1 MKTQTKIALTLGCAG
16 ITIVLL
22 FGIAIYYFLDKYSY
36 VDFYERLE
44 ARVRITTATR
54 FIEDGTDE
62 VGLRQLR
69 EEHLAKLTNEQEWVI
84 PRQPGTSVEGLAGQ
98 YGLPTTFWEEL
109 IAEGAARGR
118 LGKQFFAGSVA
129 REEGGEYFV
138 VVSADNYFVTHHLVL
153 VRNIV
158 LVTIG
163 LMTVLVLSLSVYFSR
178 HIFDPIQT
186 ITDRVKQIRTQNIHL
201 RLESN
206 GNNHVITELVNTFN
220 DLLNRIET
228 TFETQKNFISNA
240 SHELGTPL
248 TAIIGE
254 ADVAL
259 LKERDPEAYQTSLRH
274 ILQQAERLGDIT
286 RSLLFLAQA
295 SYRDKVDIFEMLR
308 IDEVIWET
316 KGVIDKLNPQNQ
328 VMIDL
333 SLLPEDPKKL
343 KAKGNRQLLQ
353 LAFANVLN
361 NACKYSSNAPVVVY
375 IASTDSHIV
384 VTVKDQGIGIPAEE
398 LALIYE
404 PFFRASNT
412 RLFEGFGIGLPLA
425 RNIVLLHKGSLEV
438 SSTVQVGTTVQIKV
452 PLMRFV

>member
-16 ITIVLL
+16 IAIVLL
-22 FGIAIYYFLDKYSY
+22 FGVSIYYFLDKYSY

-44 ARVRITTATR
+44 ARVRITTASS
-54 FIEDGTDE
+54 FVEEGTDE

-69 EEHLAKLTNEQEWVI
+69 EEHLAKLTNEQEWII
-84 PRQPGTSVEGLAGQ
+84 PRHPGTTVEELAQRYDFPEEFWEGL
-98 YGLPTTFWEEL
+98 
-109 IAEGAARGR
+109 IADGAARGR
-118 LGKQFFAGSVA
+118 LGKLFFAGSVHQEA
-129 REEGGEYFV
+129 GAEYFV
-138 VVSADNYFVTHHLVL
+138 VVSADNYFVDHHLVL
-153 VRNIV
+153 VRNLV
-158 LVTIG
+158 LVTMAA
-163 LMTVLVLSLSVYFSR
+163 MTVLVLSLSVYFSR
-178 HIFDPIQT
+178 RIFDPIRT

-206 GNNHVITELVNTFN
+206 GNNDVITELVSTFN

-259 LKERDPEAYQTSLRH
+259 LKERDPAAYQASLRH

-295 SYRDKVDIFEMLR
+295 SYRDKVDIFEMTR

-316 KGVIDKLNPQNQ
+316 KGVIDKLNPHNQ
-328 VMIDL
+328 IAIDL

-361 NACKYSSNAPVVVY
+361 NACKYSSNAPVMVF

-384 VTVKDQGIGIPAEE
+384 VTIKDQGIGIPEEE
-398 LALIYE
+398 LTLIYE

-412 RLFEGFGIGLPLA
+412 RHFEGFGIGLPLA
-425 RNIVLLHKGSLEV
+425 RNIVLLHKGTLEV
-438 SSTVQVGTTVQIKV
+438 SSTVQVGTTVQIKI

>member
-1 MKTQTKIALTLGCAG
+1 MKTQTKIAFSLGCAG

-22 FGIAIYYFLDKYSY
+22 FGVSIYYFLDKYSY

-44 ARVRITTATR
+44 ARVRITTALQ
-54 FIEDGTDE
+54 FVEEGTE
-62 VGLRQLR
+62 ELTLRKLR
-69 EEHLAKLTNEQEWVI
+69 EVHLAKLTNEQEWVI
-84 PRQPGTSVEGLAGQ
+84 QRQPGVTVEALAAQ
-98 YGLPTTFWEEL
+98 YGPPAEFWEAL
-109 IAEGAARGR
+109 VADGGARGR
-118 LGKQFFAGSVA
+118 QGKLFFAGSVH
-129 REEGGEYFV
+129 REGDADYFV

-158 LVTIG
+158 LVT
-163 LMTVLVLSLSVYFSR
+163 MAAMAVLVVWLSVYFSR
-178 HIFDPIQT
+178 RIFEPIRT

-201 RLESN
+201 RLEAN
-206 GNNHVITELVNTFN
+206 GNNDVITELVNTFN

-259 LKERDPEAYQTSLRH
+259 LKARDPAAYQASLRH
-274 ILQQAERLGDIT
+274 ILHQAERLGDIT

-295 SYRDKVDIFEMLR
+295 SYRDKVDAFEMLR

-316 KGVIDKLNPQNQ
+316 KGVIDKLNPQHQ
-328 VMIDL
+328 IAIDL
-333 SLLPEDPKKL
+333 SLLPDDPKKL
-343 KAKGNRQLLQ
+343 KVKGNRQLLQ

-361 NACKYSSNAPVVVY
+361 NGCKYSNNGPVTVF
-375 IASTDSHIV
+375 IASTDTHVV
-384 VTVKDQGIGIPAEE
+384 VTIKDRGIGIPDEE
-398 LALIYE
+398 IALIFE

-412 RLFEGFGIGLPLA
+412 QLFEGFGIGLPLS

-438 SSTVQVGTTVQIKV
+438 SSAIGLGTTVQIKL
-452 PLMRFV
+452 PLLKMI